1 MLSVLNCLS
10 EQKKQYRLKFKLQ
23 RSSSVELMRTAKSSE
38 KSPGPTRGTTFI
50 LHISNGSKYHGS
62 FMARVGTCVNN
73 QPTEEALKR
82 LDGVMSETQGGAK
95 IVPDDV
101 REHETESNT

>member
-1 MLSVLNCLS
+1 M
-10 EQKKQYRLKFKLQ
+10 
-23 RSSSVELMRTAKSSE
+23 A
-38 KSPGPTRGTTFI
+38 
-50 LHISNGSKYHGS
+50 S

-82 LDGVMSETQGGAK
+82 WEGVMSETQGGAK

>member
-1 MLSVLNCLS
+1 
-10 EQKKQYRLKFKLQ
+10 
-23 RSSSVELMRTAKSSE
+23 
-38 KSPGPTRGTTFI
+38 
-50 LHISNGSKYHGS
+50 
-62 FMARVGTCVNN
+62 MARVGTCVNN